1 MCIAAEVQGPDWRR
15 DGAGFLT
22 AMQLQ
27 FWTRGGTLIQ
37 SSNSA
42 FDAIASTFEH
52 HRALPEGASE
62 AIRAAI
68 WSATDLTG
76 PARVLDIGA
85 GTGRIG
91 RAFVNAGDFYTGLD
105 SSSAMLREF
114 RISAP
119 NCTLVQADATSL
131 PFVRESFDVVLL
143 MQVLSG
149 AKDGRGVV
157 AEARRVVRRG
167 GCVAVGHTAGPEL
180 GVDSRLKG
188 RLKIILDEMGVDFPR
203 QEKARKEALAWL
215 RSQAV
220 VHRHCIAASW
230 TAYVTAEA
238 FLQRHR
244 SGVRFAQ
251 LPGDV
256 QERALAALREW
267 ALDRFGSLDTSFCET
282 RNFEIDIFEF

>member
-1 MCIAAEVQGPDWRR
+1 MR
-15 DGAGFLT
+15 GA
-22 AMQLQ
+22 
-27 FWTRGGTLIQ
+27 TLIQ
-37 SSNSA
+37 SSGSA
-42 FDAIASTFEH
+42 FDAIAATFER
-52 HRALPEGASE
+52 HRALPEGAPE

-68 WSATDLTG
+68 WSAAGLTG

-91 RAFVNAGDFYTGLD
+91 RAFVNAGDSYTGLD

-114 RISAP
+114 RIHAP

-131 PFVRESFDVVLL
+131 PFDRNSFDVVLL

-149 AKDGRGVV
+149 AEDGRGVV

-188 RLKIILDEMGVDFPR
+188 RLKVILDEMGVEFPK

-215 RSQAV
+215 ESQAV
-220 VHRHCIAASW
+220 LHRHCIAASW
-230 TAYVTAEA
+230 TAQVTADG

-244 SGVRFAQ
+244 TGARFAK
-251 LPGDV
+251 LPRDV
-256 QERALAALREW
+256 QDGALAALREW
-267 ALDRFGSLDTSFCET
+267 AADRFGALDKSYSET
-282 RNFEIDIFEF
+282 RNFEVDIFEF